1 MRYTLFVLLSFA
13 LVALI
18 FTAAGTVYFF
28 NKQHTLTTQFQSLKL
43 IAKDIAYHD
52 EVLTMSTLVAT
63 LDDDPRWRERYI
75 RYEVTLDELLV
86 RAKATDP
93 KIARFF
99 EETAQANEQLIAM
112 ESQAFELV
120 SDNKRR
126 EALALLK
133 SDKYQQYKA
142 AFSNGLTNAINEVLT
157 NTQFKIDEN
166 QEKRGFYLIMS
177 MVIAFFV
184 VLVLWYFLIRYVRLT
199 EKAIVDI
206 AKLDELSGLLNR
218 REFNRI
224 VGYEINR
231 AYRENK
237 ILMLVILDLDEFK
250 KYNDKYGHPA
260 GDNVI
265 REVGELFLSFS
276 RRTNEFAFRTGGEEF
291 AIVSTCSSRQEGIK
305 FCKSLCDE
313 VRKLNI
319 EHANNPPRYKV
330 TASCGIAF
338 STQGEKPLSMNELYS
353 RADQALYK
361 AKHAGKNQC
370 AVFDDAE
377 PVDATQNTAQDSLQ
391 N

>member
-1 MRYTLFVLLSFA
+1 M
-13 LVALI
+13 ALI

-43 IAKDIAYHD
+43 LAQDIAYHD
-52 EVLTMSTLVAT
+52 EVLTMSTLVAS
-63 LDDDPRWRERYI
+63 LDNDTKWRERYLK
-75 RYEVTLDELLV
+75 YETSLDKLLV
-86 RAKATDP
+86 EAKATDP

-99 EETAQANEQLIAM
+99 EETALANDQLIAM
-112 ESQAFELV
+112 EARAFALSSNEKQ
-120 SDNKRR
+120 N

-133 SDKYQQYKA
+133 SEKYQQYKA
-142 AFSNGLTNAINEVLT
+142 AFSKGLNDAVNEVLT

-177 MVIAFFV
+177 MVIAFFI

-199 EKAIVDI
+199 EKAIVEI

-231 AYRENK
+231 AYREK
-237 ILMLVILDLDEFK
+237 KTLMLVILDLDEFK

-260 GDNVI
+260 GDIVI
-265 REVGELFLSFS
+265 TKVGQLLTSLS
-276 RRTNEFAFRTGGEEF
+276 RRTNEHAFRTGGEEF
-291 AIVSTCSSRQEGIK
+291 AFVSTCESRQEGIR
-305 FCKSLCDE
+305 FCQSLCE
-313 VRKLNI
+313 EIQKLDI
-319 EHANNPPRYKV
+319 AHDNNLPWNKV

-338 STQGEKPLSMNELYS
+338 STQGTKPLHMHELYS

-361 AKHAGKNQC
+361 AKHAGKNQF
-370 AVFDDAE
+370 AVYDDTT
-377 PVDATQNTAQDSLQ
+377 ATNTSAQQVHS
-391 N
+391 